1 MLDTITS
8 ALAGNP
14 SKAQLRIIK
23 KLRRTQSQ
31 IQNRQW
37 WHLPLSVLEMRRG
50 HLMASYGRLVLID
63 QAIPMAF
70 AESMMPAGYVSV
82 DIAQRAAQHNAG
94 FNRRLEHETR
104 LTSASRF
111 QPIDDRVAQ
120 NA

>member
-1 MLDTITS
+1 MITTIQQ

-14 SKAQLRIIK
+14 SKAQLRLIK
-23 KLRRTQSQ
+23 KLRRTQVQ

-37 WHLPLSVLEMRRG
+37 WHLPLSMLKLRRAR
-50 HLMASYGRLVLID
+50 LMEGYGRLVLID
-63 QAIPMAF
+63 SAIPLAF

-82 DIAQRAAQHNAG
+82 DIAQRAAQDNAG
-94 FNRRLEHETR
+94 FNRRLDREQR
-104 LTSASRF
+104 LKRASRF

>member
-1 MLDTITS
+1 MLDSIAN

-37 WHLPLSVLEMRRG
+37 WHLPLSMLEMRRG

-70 AESMMPAGYVSV
+70 AESMMPAGYISV
-82 DIAQRAAQHNAG
+82 GIAQRAAQRNVG

-104 LTSASRF
+104 LASASRI
-111 QPIDDRVAQ
+111 QPIDDLVAQ